1 MPDTQSRRLPR
12 GRHALAREEVRRIQR
27 SRLCAAMAEVMAE
40 KGYVDTSVADVLQRA
55 TVSRQ
60 SFYELFDSKLD
71 CFNAA
76 FECAGE
82 LLLERLADE
91 VPVPAASTAPA
102 DRLQLCER
110 AIGAYL
116 RALAG
121 ELAYARLFLV
131 EVYAAGPE
139 AIDRRARTQEV
150 ITAALADLVGS
161 RDESVRFACRVIVAG
176 TSAMVTPRSPNRTR
190 KPYSPWA
197 PHSSTTSEPYGP
209 PESWPPPKAPDHQRS
224 PPASA
229 PFPHMFRSRKSTR
242 PETHMQGGMTR

>member
-1 MPDTQSRRLPR
+1 MPETQSRRLPR

-27 SRLCAAMAEVMAE
+27 ARLCAAMADVMAE

-76 FECAGE
+76 FDCAGE
-82 LLLERLADE
+82 LLLERLAADVGD
-91 VPVPAASTAPA
+91 VPSPSPSAPGAAP
-102 DRLQLCER
+102 DRLELCER
-110 AIGAYL
+110 AMNAYL

-139 AIDRRARTQEV
+139 AIDRRARTQE
-150 ITAALADLVGS
+150 IIAGALADLLGGA
-161 RDESVRFACRVIVAG
+161 DESVLLACRVIVAG
-176 TSAMVTPRSPNRTR
+176 MSAMVTPPV
-190 KPYSPWA
+190 A
-197 PHSSTTSEPYGP
+197 EQDADALLALGP
-209 PESWPPPKAPDHQRS
+209 PLIEHVRGLW
-224 PPASA
+224 SA
-229 PFPHMFRSRKSTR
+229 GVLTAA
-242 PETHMQGGMTR
+242 

>member
-82 LLLERLADE
+82 LLLERLAED
-91 VPVPAASTAPA
+91 VPAPAAPPAPA
-102 DRLQLCER
+102 DRLALCER

-139 AIDRRARTQEV
+139 AIDRRARTQEI
-150 ITAALADLVGS
+150 ITAALADLVGGGE
-161 RDESVRFACRVIVAG
+161 DESVRFACRVIVAG
-176 TSAMVTPRSPNRTR
+176 TSAMVTPPV
-190 KPYSPWA
+190 A
-197 PHSSTTSEPYGP
+197 EQDADALLALGP
-209 PESWPPPKAPDHQRS
+209 PLIEHVRGLWAAGVLTGS
-224 PPASA
+224 
-229 PFPHMFRSRKSTR
+229 
-242 PETHMQGGMTR
+242 